1 MLQFPSF
8 KPSNK
13 HKKPIHV
20 PSVKSTPV
28 TPVKTE
34 PVVVK
39 PTVADLKK
47 KLPLPPAAVQ
57 FM

>member
-8 KPSNK
+8 KTSNK
-13 HKKPIHV
+13 NPVVVKPKQV
-20 PSVKSTPV
+20 VVKPV
-28 TPVKTE
+28 VVK
-34 PVVVK
+34 PVVK

-47 KLPLPPAAVQ
+47 KLPLPPAALQ

>member
-13 HKKPIHV
+13 HKNPTPV
-20 PSVKSTPV
+20 ASVKSTPV
-28 TPVKTE
+28 TPVKPE
-34 PVVVK
+34 PVVK

-47 KLPLPPAAVQ
+47 KLPLPPAVLQ